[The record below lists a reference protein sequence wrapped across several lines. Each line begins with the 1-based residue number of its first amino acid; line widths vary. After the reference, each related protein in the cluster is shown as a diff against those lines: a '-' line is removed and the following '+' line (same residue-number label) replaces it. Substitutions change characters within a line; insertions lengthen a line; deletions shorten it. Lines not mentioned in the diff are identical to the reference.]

1 MNNKTGLS
9 LVSMHTPDE
18 VKKFLEIYREE
29 TGRYPGFE
37 LSYRMDSHFIENTVF
52 IRGNVLSGHAPCP
65 GGKYLPNLGSRE
77 TEVIRESLDS
87 IRKSADTVASFGG
100 KFLVLHAGYTLDS
113 PVFTEYIER
122 KKVLEEYEKQNRYL
136 WHKEGSICKRGYGN
150 SEEYKIFMEETLK
163 NLKTAADICTD
174 RGIELAVENLNPRLT
189 YLFQMPEDFTILAGE
204 IKNISFCIDIGHLW
218 ISSLVHDYDYYK
230 ALNLLISTGRVVST
244 HIHDNTSRNGS
255 SPHYSDDHGTIGTGN
270 VPVKESVSIIIK
282 NSSANLIIEAASE
295 PLKNIRI
302 LESMVF

>member
-65 GGKYLPNLGSRE
+65 GKYLPNLGSRE

-122 KKVLEEYEKQNRYL
+122 KK
-136 WHKEGSICKRGYGN
+136 
-150 SEEYKIFMEETLK
+150 FLK
-163 NLKTAADICTD
+163 NMKSRTVIC
-174 RGIELAVENLNPRLT
+174 GIRKVPSVN
-189 YLFQMPEDFTILAGE
+189 AGMV
-204 IKNISFCIDIGHLW
+204 I
-218 ISSLVHDYDYYK
+218 
-230 ALNLLISTGRVVST
+230 
-244 HIHDNTSRNGS
+244 
-255 SPHYSDDHGTIGTGN
+255 
-270 VPVKESVSIIIK
+270 
-282 NSSANLIIEAASE
+282 
-295 PLKNIRI
+295 LKNIKFLWKKPLRI
-302 LESMVF
+302 LKQPQTSARIEE